1 MLGANNG
8 TISVASL
15 VIGVAAAGAS
25 PGSVLLTGMGG
36 LVAGA
41 MSMAAGEYVSVRSQA
56 DIKNADIERENRELG
71 TEPELELEEWF
82 FLYPDRKKLFME
94 FLNTYICYVCLD
106 IS

>member
-82 FLYPDRKKLFME
+82 FSLSRQEKIIHGIFK
-94 FLNTYICYVCLD
+94 YIHMLR